1 MWIEPIAPRYTSEA
15 VLTQEES
22 IITWALAAQAV
33 PPSPSN
39 TVDRTGLDVL
49 QAEAAA
55 SVAGDDRLVLVVG
68 PAGAGKTRML
78 TAASDDLHQR
88 GRDVFGVAPTAK
100 AARTLER
107 DTGIRSD
114 TVAKLLHEWQ
124 RTDRTPLSEFQLPA
138 GATLIIDEA
147 GMLSTPALHQI
158 VNLADRNAWRV
169 ALVGDHRQLQGV
181 GRGGLL
187 SELCANGRVEQLE
200 RLHRFTHHWEAAASL
215 LLRCGD
221 PSAFDAYEAHG
232 RIIPGT
238 IDDHLARMADSWI
251 TGHHEGRPTALVA
264 STNDHVDTI
273 NRAVQQARLEAG
285 HLDPVSATRIAG
297 GDHAHVGDVVAT
309 RRNDRHLTTTTGETV
324 RNRELWTVT
333 ATNSDG
339 SLIASH
345 HGGHGCVTL
354 PNDYVRGHVQ
364 LGYAA
369 TEHGWQSDTVDTAI
383 ALTSPSTTRRG
394 LYVAATRASDEN
406 VICVITHSADVTEAR
421 DVLEGIVA
429 VDRADVPAVTQRHT
443 LAQQARDHEP
453 AATPAAPRCRI
464 PEWFPPLLADARA
477 EVARLEQRDAE
488 RQRHRDRLEAAAE
501 SANHA
506 FRTVEH
512 DTAPDRDELWMAER
526 RVDKARWNHAAAQR
540 QLDASPRRSRRT
552 ARRNVDEAQWQLD
565 RAARYVERVRE
576 RAGPGVDRYQHALA
590 DRTDAARDL
599 DLDDTSRHLDAFAH
613 ELPDARRRLTALDC
627 WQRWANGHDLSP
639 KDFHDAVEVLTAAGS
654 CERESDTTLGRQ
666 MTHDA
671 GLTRARP
678 NRTPIGPVILDRSME
693 LEF

>member
-1 MWIEPIAPRYTSEA
+1 MWIEPTAPRYTSEA
-15 VLTQEES
+15 VLAQEES
-22 IITWALAAQAV
+22 IITWAMAAQAD

-78 TAASDDLHQR
+78 TAAATDLHQH

-124 RTDRTPLSEFQLPA
+124 RTDRPPLAEFQLPA
-138 GATLIIDEA
+138 GATLIVDEA

-158 VNLADRNAWRV
+158 VNLADRNAWRL
-169 ALVGDHRQLQGV
+169 ALVGDPRQLQGV

-187 SELCANGRVEQLE
+187 AELCANGRVEQLE
-200 RLHRFTHHWEAAASL
+200 RLHRFTHPWEAAASL
-215 LLRCGD
+215 RLRCGD

-238 IDDHLARMADSWI
+238 LDDHLARMADTWI
-251 TGHHEGRPTALVA
+251 TGHDEGRPVALVA

-273 NRAVQQARLEAG
+273 NRAVQQARLDAG
-285 HLDPVSATRIAG
+285 HLDPDVATRIAG

-309 RRNDRHLTTTTGETV
+309 RRNDRHLTTTTGEAV
-324 RNRELWTVT
+324 RNRDLWTVT
-333 ATNSDG
+333 ATNPDG
-339 SLIASH
+339 SLTVSH
-345 HGGHGCVTL
+345 HGGHGHVTL
-354 PNDYVRGHVQ
+354 PADYVRAHVR

-383 ALTSPSTTRRG
+383 ALTSPATTRRG

-406 VICVITHSADVTEAR
+406 VICVITESDDVAEAR

-429 VDRADVPAVTQRHT
+429 IDRADVPAV
-443 LAQQARDHEP
+443 DP
-453 AATPAAPRCRI
+453 AAHPRSTNATPQPAAAPAAPRCPI
-464 PEWFPPLLADARA
+464 PEWFPPLLADAHA
-477 EVARLEQRDAE
+477 EVARLEQREAE
-488 RQRHRDRLEAAAE
+488 RQRQRDRLEAAAE
-501 SANHA
+501 SANHT

-512 DTAPDRDELWMAER
+512 DTAPDRDELWIAER

-576 RAGPGVDRYQHALA
+576 RAAPSVDRYQHALT
-590 DRTDAARDL
+590 DRTDA
-599 DLDDTSRHLDAFAH
+599 
-613 ELPDARRRLTALDC
+613 
-627 WQRWANGHDLSP
+627 SP
-639 KDFHDAVEVLTAAGS
+639 GP
-654 CERESDTTLGRQ
+654 
-666 MTHDA
+666 
-671 GLTRARP
+671 RP
-678 NRTPIGPVILDRSME
+678 R
-693 LEF
+693 